1 MAKGTVSADTQRN
14 AVGAPEPGAP
24 EAEAGAPTLNGT
36 STRTAEASKDAQSG
50 PQADEAGNGDD
61 VAKTASTGPLAA
73 VMPKPVEVTSA
84 PETPVNTST
93 PAGGTPR
100 PELKIAETTSAPT
113 AAVNGSGKPDDSAP
127 ATHTGPEAEPVV
139 APVSVMDAAAAPIVP
154 EPGAPVNGKPTTTG
168 NKRKADS
175 LADAT
180 DSVSQPTGKKAKTA
194 RSAPTNGDMAK
205 KVGRPKKNKAAPVI
219 VGKTARKT
227 RSQGPV
233 DG

>member
-1 MAKGTVSADTQRN
+1 MSDGIAPAIDK
-14 AVGAPEPGAP
+14 VGAPEPGAP
-24 EAEAGAPTLNGT
+24 EAQAGAPTLNGT
-36 STRTAEASKDAQSG
+36 TRTPEAPKHAQSG
-50 PQADEAGNGDD
+50 PQADEAGHGDD
-61 VAKTASTGPLAA
+61 VAKAATSGPLSA

-100 PELKIAETTSAPT
+100 PELKIAETTSVPT

-139 APVSVMDAAAAPIVP
+139 APAPVMDDDAAAAAAPIVS
-154 EPGAPVNGKPTTTG
+154 EAGAVVNGKPTTG

-175 LADAT
+175 LVDST
-180 DSVSQPTGKKAKTA
+180 DIASQPTGKKAKTA
-194 RSAPTNGDMAK
+194 RSAATNGDVAK

-227 RSQGPV
+227 RSQGPA